1 MMSHFFRFLMDLE
14 NRIEQSIQ
22 ISEVCD
28 IVHDHAVAHFQVFI
42 TYVINQVYQ
51 EKNYRRILWVPLL
64 QFTKLSMH

>member
-1 MMSHFFRFLMDLE
+1 MDLE

-28 IVHDHAVAHFQVFI
+28 IVHHHALEHFHVFT

-51 EKNYRRILWVPLL
+51 EKNYRRILWVPL
-64 QFTKLSMH
+64 